1 MILKNEE
8 NSVSFNIVYIW
19 KVYYLM
25 LYWDYMVIFEFY
37 FFFNRYNFVDVNVV
51 VVIDVGLI
59 ILIVSRVDIKVG
71 YLV

>member
-1 MILKNEE
+1 
-8 NSVSFNIVYIW
+8 
-19 KVYYLM
+19 
-25 LYWDYMVIFEFY
+25 MVIFEFY